1 MEVAKFLDI
10 IGTPQMEQEMER
22 RVLNTAKEEQSVLLK
37 QTGLEPSL
45 TERDMKRFLGIVPKE
60 IKILK
65 ISTKYLER
73 EKTFSSLLVNF

>member
-37 QTGLEPSL
+37 QTGIEPSL
-45 TERDMKRFLGIVPKE
+45 TERDMKRYLGIVPKRDQNTQ
-60 IKILK
+60 KSRRNTWKGKKHSRVFL
-65 ISTKYLER
+65 
-73 EKTFSSLLVNF
+73 

>member
-37 QTGLEPSL
+37 QTGIEPSL
-45 TERDMKRFLGIVPKE
+45 TERDMKRYLGIV
-60 IKILK
+60 LK
-65 ISTKYLER
+65 RDQNTQKSRRNTWKG
-73 EKTFSSLLVNF
+73 KKHS